1 MKIENNIGWTD
12 QTTNAVTGCDKVS
25 PGCRFCYAESGTRA
39 RVLRAQGKE
48 TWGPKGIREPVKFAP
63 VFRRLNKLCV
73 CDKCHESYPV
83 VWLKQR
89 VSDGNHDRPAK
100 CGAGGMYFDKDL
112 CGGKLRRIRLFA
124 DSNSDWLD
132 PKWPVETLARF
143 LDAIRLAPNVDV
155 QLLTKRIELFFAQL
169 GGVYN
174 HAKASG
180 QTTLLSW
187 VSDWMNMRPP
197 SNVWLGV
204 SVEDQKRAD
213 ERIPLLLKT
222 PAAVRF
228 LSCEPLLEKVN
239 LHLDDSVNC
248 HHCGNFRHG
257 NATGSM
263 DICTCSQLSWII
275 CGGESG
281 KNRRDCGVE
290 AIESVVQQC
299 ATAGVPV
306 YCKQDS
312 AFLSGQKGRLSDN
325 AWSFKEFPRGK
336 QCCSRDHNFDG
347 NCDRHP

>member
-1 MKIENNIGWTD
+1 MKIENNIRWCD
-12 QTTNAVTGCDKVS
+12 ETTNAVTGCDKVS
-25 PGCRFCYAESGTRA
+25 PGCKNCYAESGTRA

-48 TWGPKGIREPVKFAP
+48 TWGANGERVPVNFAP
-63 VFRRLNKLCV
+63 VFRRLNKLCI
-73 CDKCHESYPV
+73 CNKCHESYPFDMM
-83 VWLKQR
+83 
-89 VSDGNHDRPAK
+89 DGNTRCHCNQD
-100 CGAGGMYFDKDL
+100 
-112 CGGKLRRIRLFA
+112 GKLRRVRLFA

-228 LSCEPLLEKVN
+228 LSCEPLLE
-239 LHLDDSVNC
+239 SVDLNTSEKSGPVC
-248 HHCGNFRHG
+248 PVDWVIVG
-257 NATGSM
+257 A
-263 DICTCSQLSWII
+263 
-275 CGGESG
+275 ESG
-281 KNRRDCGVE
+281 KNRRDCGWQ

-299 ATAGVPV
+299 ATVGIPV

-325 AWSFKEFPRGK
+325 AWSFKEFPR
-336 QCCSRDHNFDG
+336 
-347 NCDRHP
+347 